1 MGQSGGAGGGRGT
14 AAANGDVMPENFISI
29 VMVLIPVACGLA
41 AAWPLLRLRQARGF
55 VAKASGTGCI
65 CLGATVMG
73 LVTSGFLPAVAADKP
88 AEAAASKKTAE
99 APAEA
104 KRITAE
110 ADPEIEAPA
119 DTIEIPP
126 DRPKWVG
133 TEPNTRGK
141 VHTVALSTGP
151 YKKESQAKRALDEAI
166 EKATRDYIVDQL
178 GSERAALLLHYD
190 AGTIKD
196 RYLKEANQHHDIAR
210 YSEPVGDMH
219 EHFALLEFGP
229 EFRKEIDGKWKQVKA
244 TSRVFQTGL
253 VSGGVLMLLASVFG
267 YFRLDNAT
275 RGYYSG
281 RLQFMTAAAVL
292 AVVGAGVIIAQ
303 YITWL

>member
-1 MGQSGGAGGGRGT
+1 
-14 AAANGDVMPENFISI
+14 MPENFIF
-29 VMVLIPVACGLA
+29 VVVLLIPVVCGLV
-41 AAWPLLRLRQARGF
+41 AAWPLLRLHQARGF

-73 LVTSGFLPAVAADKP
+73 LVTSGFLPAVADDKP

-99 APAEA
+99 ATPAEA
-104 KRITAE
+104 KRIAAE
-110 ADPEIEAPA
+110 ADPEIDAPP
-119 DTIEIPP
+119 DTVEIPAG
-126 DRPKWVG
+126 RPSWVG
-133 TEPNTRGK
+133 TEANTRGK
-141 VHTVALSTGP
+141 VHTVAVSSGP
-151 YKKESQAKRALDEAI
+151 YKKEGQAKRALDEAI
-166 EKATRDYIVDQL
+166 EKATSEYIADQL
-178 GSERAALLLHYD
+178 GSERAALLLRYD
-190 AGTIKD
+190 ANTIKE
-196 RYLKEANQHHDIAR
+196 RYLKDANKHHDVAR
-210 YSEPVGDMH
+210 YSEPVGEMH

-229 EFRKEIDGKWKQVKA
+229 EFRKEIDGKWRQVKA

-253 VSGGVLMLLASVFG
+253 VSTGVLMLLASVFG

-292 AVVGAGVIIAQ
+292 AVVGAGVIVAQ